1 MREGD
6 RELVR
11 GGGQGQ
17 IVSLLEL
24 LLVVMLLEGDHLV
37 GAKPGQ
43 GAPQQ
48 TVGVLLINLTNVQLR
63 YFCGFRSDI

>member
-1 MREGD
+1 MGEGD
-6 RELVR
+6 RELVG

-17 IVSLLEL
+17 VVSLLEL

-37 GAKPGQ
+37 GAEPGQ

-48 TVGVLLINLTNVQLR
+48 TVRVLLVNLSNVHH
-63 YFCGFRSDI
+63 DE